1 MNGTVFS
8 ADMVV
13 YENIVGTVIGA
24 IVIHRKNPGPQQYV
38 ASGAVR
44 GHGHHRAS
52 ADGQWR
58 EHHRQVELAG
68 HLLTG
73 AASMND
79 PLGEDAL
86 FKQVATLL
94 NGVSTEIACVL
105 AVNLLVN
112 AIRQSVPYRKDAEA
126 VIDELIG
133 RAKTVLLDKHYDSVT
148 GQRRSVFPF
157 TQVIEAPFHV
167 EQDKIFHG

>member
-1 MNGTVFS
+1 
-8 ADMVV
+8 
-13 YENIVGTVIGA
+13 
-24 IVIHRKNPGPQQYV
+24 
-38 ASGAVR
+38 
-44 GHGHHRAS
+44 
-52 ADGQWR
+52 
-58 EHHRQVELAG
+58 
-68 HLLTG
+68 
-73 AASMND
+73 MND

-86 FKQVATLL
+86 FKQVAALL
-94 NGVSTEIACVL
+94 NGVSTETACVL

-126 VIDELIG
+126 VIDELFG

-167 EQDKIFHG
+167 EQDVIFHG